1 MLTVRELKELTK
13 RLDVVALEQQL
24 GPFVLIAHPMSTDA
38 NRAVSLATRPLIR
51 PGAPAKSIFDFEE
64 LEVVTL
70 PPLLGRGSFVLGR
83 SPDCDLVIN
92 DDTVSKQHA
101 RIDWHGGAA
110 EVKDLGA
117 ANAVFVNGVKVSG
130 AQKLTDNDLI
140 TLGSAHLFF
149 MVVSTLRRRMRLI
162 PSGP

>member
-1 MLTVRELKELTK
+1 MLTVRELKELTR

-24 GPFVLIAHPMSTDA
+24 GPFVLIAHPMPPET
-38 NRAVSLATRPLIR
+38 NRAVSLSTRPLTK
-51 PGAPAKSIFDFEE
+51 PGAPARGIFDFED

-70 PPLLGRGSFVLGR
+70 PPIRGRDSFILGR
-83 SPDCDLVIN
+83 SPDCDLVI
-92 DDTVSKQHA
+92 DADTVSKQHA

-117 ANAVFVNGVKVSG
+117 ANAVFLNGVKVNG
-130 AQKLTDNDLI
+130 MQKLTDNDLI

-149 MVVSTLRRRMRLI
+149 MVVSTLRRRMRLL
-162 PSGP
+162 PSEP